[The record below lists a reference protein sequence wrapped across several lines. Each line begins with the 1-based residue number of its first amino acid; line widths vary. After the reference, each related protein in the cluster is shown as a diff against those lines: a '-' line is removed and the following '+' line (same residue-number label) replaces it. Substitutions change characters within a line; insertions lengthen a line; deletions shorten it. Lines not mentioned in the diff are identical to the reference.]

1 MAALRKPQVVVQGAY
16 PDVIATRINVSQE
29 YLDLARLLKMK
40 ELRQN
45 MTLAQFRSATK
56 LDLNKNLSRI

>member
-1 MAALRKPQVVVQGAY
+1 MVVQGAY
-16 PDVIATRINVSQE
+16 PDVIAIPINVSQE

-45 MTLAQFRSATK
+45 MTLTQFRAATK